1 MKLTSHEEYG
11 LRCLLQVARHGTN
24 GSTTIP
30 EISRSEGISTPYVAK
45 LLRILRQG
53 GFVKAARGKVGG
65 YTLAVSPN
73 QISVGDALAVLG
85 GRIYEDDFCN
95 HHSGIERSCAHSTDC
110 SIRSLWRA
118 LQGALDSILRTTT
131 IHDLLYSNHDIRTPG
146 TLQTTLVSLH
156 NRPKS
161 DRPPA
166 TSES

>member
-1 MKLTSHEEYG
+1 MKLTAHEEYG
-11 LRCLLQVARHGTN
+11 LRCLLQVARQGVNGTV
-24 GSTTIP
+24 TIS
-30 EISRSEGISTPYVAK
+30 EISRNEAISMPYAAK

-53 GFVKAARGKVGG
+53 GFVRAARGKVGG
-65 YTLAVSPN
+65 YTLTLSPD

-85 GRIYEDDFCN
+85 GRMYEDDFCK
-95 HHSGIERSCAHSTDC
+95 HHAGVERSCAHSTQC

-131 IHDLLYSNHDIRTPG
+131 IHDLLHSDHHGLMPG
-146 TLQTTLVSLH
+146 ALQTTLVSLP

-166 TSES
+166 ASGS